1 MAFSIHL
8 KLRSFFTLSLI
19 LYEAI
24 SKLLKEVLCFL
35 NGNRTGSCS
44 GEVTASTQL
53 RPPLLEMG
61 RQRQEQHH
69 HRFRRPSDPDSRP
82 HRLGSRTARNRFSLP
97 LKPLPPPQL
106 HKAEHDDADDAVQ
119 KPWNQRPRKPTLLPK
134 ATIKIGTEPSR
145 NHHHAT
151 NNGEFHDGGGG
162 GDNNNPAPKS
172 LWLRGFSVK
181 SGNFFFV
188 NCLSVGSFL
197 FYLVLVLVSY
207 VELKDSRKDLDY
219 GKLWK
224 PPSNHGFIPCTK
236 PTPNYSIKDE
246 QNGVLELHDVHD
258 KQRYYRIRHILS
270 SKADDVNI
278 FTNLELCKLIDFV
291 NKIHVTG
298 QNGLL

>member
-1 MAFSIHL
+1 VENPRIHL

-44 GEVTASTQL
+44 GEVAASTQL

-134 ATIKIGTEPSR
+134 ATIKIGTGPSR

-207 VELKDSRKDLDY
+207 VEVSCILADTVYFIFCKAIMHLFLCFHSF
-219 GKLWK
+219 
-224 PPSNHGFIPCTK
+224 SFVVEGFKKGFRLRETVEA
-236 PTPNYSIKDE
+236 SIKSW
-246 QNGVLELHDVHD
+246 VYTL
-258 KQRYYRIRHILS
+258 Y
-270 SKADDVNI
+270 KAYS
-278 FTNLELCKLIDFV
+278 
-291 NKIHVTG
+291 
-298 QNGLL
+298 